1 MCAGARYTPALLL
14 GDDLCIRTF
23 RQLCSLRR
31 TGQHLLNLQVRMV
44 LLGLYI
50 RFKKVSIVQICNLLL
65 FDP

>member
-31 TGQHLLNLQVRMV
+31 TGQHLLNLQVRML
-44 LLGLYI
+44 LLGLYAL
-50 RFKKVSIVQICNLLL
+50 KKFL
-65 FDP
+65 